1 MNMEKARDSVALMAN
16 LLGHPSHS
24 TVGGKIQERRKREE
38 KREKKKRDF
47 INLKAYVSGGLV
59 TSGDSHTGNFLSR
72 SGAVTC

>member
-24 TVGGKIQERRKREE
+24 RVGGKIQ
-38 KREKKKRDF
+38 DF
-47 INLKAYVSGGLV
+47 INLKAYMSGGLV
-59 TSGDSHTGNFLSR
+59 MSRDSHTGNFFSR